1 MDNRITKKRL
11 SDFLS
16 YEWIVIIIVSAIAI
30 VAAELISTI
39 VSVRTT
45 AGQRFDYFYDENVSP
60 LEDSALYEKLSGV
73 FSYDVREVKSETLT
87 SDYNVLSVRLTTGDG
102 DVIFTDTYEK
112 AESDGK
118 TYVRAKTIIDSY
130 RFFTFGDESDEE
142 SLLHYALKYLSG
154 FLKEG
159 ETEEGE
165 TDPTVYDNLDQSKI
179 ERNFNFRAT
188 DRIYKNDLRA
198 GKISVKDENERIK
211 KLCEE
216 VSYFKKIIDYD
227 KTLGDDSIF
236 YSYKQGEQFVL
247 NGGEKSD
254 GYDARVQK
262 KYGLNL
268 SKLGE
273 KAKNAFSLRERGK
286 EGDVIALAFDFRT
299 GIPDL
304 QYETISF
311 INCVVKN
318 YADFADSL

>member
-11 SDFLS
+11 YDFLS

-30 VAAELISTI
+30 VAAELLSTF

-45 AGQRFDYFYDENVSP
+45 AGQRFDYFYDENVLS
-60 LEDSALYEKLSGV
+60 LEDSAFYENLNGV
-73 FSYDVREVKSETLT
+73 FSYDVREIKGETLT
-87 SDYNVLSVRLTTGDG
+87 SDYNVLSIRLTTGDG
-102 DVIFTDTYEK
+102 DVIFTDTYE
-112 AESDGK
+112 AVESGGK
-118 TYVRAKTIIDSY
+118 TYARAKAIIDGY
-130 RFFTFGDESDEE
+130 RIFTFGDESDEE
-142 SLLHYALKYLSG
+142 SLLYYAVKYLSG
-154 FLKEG
+154 FLK
-159 ETEEGE
+159 EGE

-198 GKISVKDENERIK
+198 GKLSLKDEYERIK
-211 KLCEE
+211 KLCED

-227 KTLGDDSIF
+227 KSLGENSIF
-236 YSYKQGEQFVL
+236 YSYKKGEQFVL
-247 NGGEKSD
+247 NGGEKPD
-254 GYDARVQK
+254 GYDARVSK

-273 KAKNAFSLRERGK
+273 KAKNAFSLRDRGK
-286 EGDVIALAFDFRT
+286 EGDVVALAFDFRT